1 MTTPALSLKNLSV
14 KYNHNLVLDDIS
26 LTCPTGKLTAIIGPN
41 GAGKSTLIK
50 TIFGLIP
57 YEKGTI
63 HLLNQKPETI
73 LSQMSYIPQQTEF
86 DWHFPITV
94 EEVVLMGRYQ
104 HRGLFKRF
112 TKQDHH
118 MVNEALKQVSLYAYK
133 NRQIN
138 ELSGGQK
145 QRMII
150 ARALAQEAQ
159 IMFLDEPLAGIDAKS
174 EELIMAL
181 LRKLRDE
188 GKSIFCVHH
197 DLQSA
202 PTYFDEVILLNK
214 KVIASGPINEVL
226 TPLHLTEAYEHHF
239 PKNTDTQ
246 PASKKATLHG

>member
-1 MTTPALSLKNLSV
+1 MTIPALSLKNLSV
-14 KYNHNLVLDDIS
+14 RYNHNLVLDNVS
-26 LTCPTGKLTAIIGPN
+26 VTCPTGKLVAIIGPN

-57 YEKGTI
+57 HEKGII
-63 HLLNQKPETI
+63 HLLNQKPSTI
-73 LSQMSYIPQQTEF
+73 LSQISYIPQQTEF

-104 HRGLFKRF
+104 HRGLFKTF
-112 TKQDHH
+112 TKEDHH
-118 MVNEALKQVSLYAYK
+118 IANESLKQVSLYAYK
-133 NRQIN
+133 DRQIN

-150 ARALAQEAQ
+150 ARSLAQEAS

-181 LRKLRDE
+181 LSKLRDD

-202 PTYFDEVILLNK
+202 PKYFDDVILLNK
-214 KVIASGPINEVL
+214 KVIASGPIKEVL

-239 PKNTDTQ
+239 PKAIDTQ
-246 PASKKATLHG
+246 SASKKETLHG